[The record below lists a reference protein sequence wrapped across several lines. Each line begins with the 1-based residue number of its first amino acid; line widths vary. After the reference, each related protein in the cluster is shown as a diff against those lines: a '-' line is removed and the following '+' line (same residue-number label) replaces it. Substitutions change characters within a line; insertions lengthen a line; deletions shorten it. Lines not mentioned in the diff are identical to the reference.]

1 MTMVCY
7 TKCINV
13 IDEENEQY
21 YVTGDMGPQ
30 IISLLEQKLGHQVI
44 NKMIPDTTY
53 HRLTLDALIMIIGFI
68 LS

>member
-44 NKMIPDTTY
+44 NKRILDTTY